1 MFVIC
6 GILGGI
12 MVVTTAVCFTS
23 RRLIDHPPTH
33 MKGPWIITI
42 QFNFLY
48 IIKTLCGFKDSE
60 SNFITN

>member
-33 MKGPWIITI
+33 MKGPWILTI
-42 QFNFLY
+42 QFIFFIFY
-48 IIKTLCGFKDSE
+48 KD
-60 SNFITN
+60 FMWLK